1 MRVLIRLTAPLE
13 RLYSVSSEAG
23 DFKARFGTR
32 WFDFFQSSDMLAEVG
47 VDGDA
52 FVIVAQIEREIGS
65 AAVFFGAV
73 SNLSSGNIDLSLGVE
88 YHFGKQTQ
96 VSATTQSGLISRE
109 VQSLKSLRRAA
120 LPSHW
125 RKSVDISA
133 GIIKLNAP

>member
-1 MRVLIRLTAPLE
+1 MNHCSDLIASINFSIAMPVRGNT
-13 RLYSVSSEAG
+13 
-23 DFKARFGTR
+23 DFSF
-32 WFDFFQSSDMLAEVG
+32 
-47 VDGDA
+47 
-52 FVIVAQIEREIGS
+52 
-65 AAVFFGAV
+65 
-73 SNLSSGNIDLSLGVE
+73 GVE
-88 YHFGKQTQ
+88 YQFGKQTQ